1 MSDDHVQSE
10 RPAALSAGQAAT
22 NGDAIVDQLMR
33 RVQSLEEEKRRWK
46 GLFLG
51 AGCLLLL
58 MLIGGGLFVAGTAAM
73 WYRTARLAREAEL
86 RAVEQQPW

>member
-1 MSDDHVQSE
+1 MSDDHVPSE
-10 RPAALSAGQAAT
+10 RPPVLSAGQAA
-22 NGDAIVDQLMR
+22 GDSEAIVDQLMR

-58 MLIGGGLFVAGTAAM
+58 LLIGGGLFVAGTAAV
-73 WYRTARLAREAEL
+73 WYRAARLEREAEI
-86 RAVEQQPW
+86 RAVQEQPW